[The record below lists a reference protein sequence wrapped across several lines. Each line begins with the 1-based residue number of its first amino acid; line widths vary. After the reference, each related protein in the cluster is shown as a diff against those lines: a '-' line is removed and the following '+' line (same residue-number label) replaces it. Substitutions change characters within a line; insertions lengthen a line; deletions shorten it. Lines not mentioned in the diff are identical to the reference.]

1 VSQFALQVEEVEL
14 NSSGSRLTELMTRSD
29 RAGSN
34 QSIEKAR
41 KQWLSFLASQGLSI
55 IRHWR

>member
-1 VSQFALQVEEVEL
+1 MSPFALQVDDVEL
-14 NSSGSRLTELMTRSD
+14 NSSGPHLTELRIHCD

-34 QSIEKAR
+34 QSVRKASN
-41 KQWLSFLASQGLSI
+41 QWLFFLASQGRSI